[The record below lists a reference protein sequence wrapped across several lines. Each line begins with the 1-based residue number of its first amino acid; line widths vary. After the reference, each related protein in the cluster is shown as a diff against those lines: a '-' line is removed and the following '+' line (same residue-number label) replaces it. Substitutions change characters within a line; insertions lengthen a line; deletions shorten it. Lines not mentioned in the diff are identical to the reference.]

1 MGLGFDLNLNE
12 IPIIIARA
20 SYVPQHHKKVT
31 KEQLNKVPI
40 GLYWHVIAFIRSEYK
55 INK

>member
-31 KEQLNKVPI
+31 KEKLNKVPI